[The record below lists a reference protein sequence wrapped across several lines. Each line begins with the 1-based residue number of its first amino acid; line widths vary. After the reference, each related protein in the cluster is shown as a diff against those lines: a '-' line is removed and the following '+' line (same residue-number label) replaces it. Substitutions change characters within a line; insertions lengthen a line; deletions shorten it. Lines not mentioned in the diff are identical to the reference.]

1 MHILNKTSL
10 GLRSVALAA
19 AFLACS
25 VPATVAF
32 AGGSSWS
39 IGERVQGNGVIK
51 KQDREVGHFSG
62 VAFGLPGN
70 AELRIGNKE
79 GVSIETDDN
88 LLPLIETVVR
98 DGVLEIR
105 PNKRNLNLQSKSIHV
120 VVWARE
126 VNNLSLGGSGALES
140 DALKA
145 PRVEVALG
153 GSGSVNVK
161 GVETRSLSLNV
172 GGSGSVKIGGGAT
185 DKLSINIGGSGDV
198 DAGQVKASD
207 VSVTVGGSGQSTVW
221 AKDQLSFTVAGSGDV
236 HYYGDPKINKTVL
249 GSGGLKRLGS
259 APR

>member
-1 MHILNKTSL
+1 MHISNKTSH

-19 AFLACS
+19 AFLACA

-32 AGGSSWS
+32 AGGSSWG

-51 KQDREVGHFSG
+51 KQERQIGHFTG
-62 VAFGLPGN
+62 VAMGVPGN
-70 AELRIGNKE
+70 AELHIGNKE
-79 GVSIETDDN
+79 GVSIESDEN
-88 LLPLIETVVR
+88 LLPLIETVVK

-105 PNKRNLNLQSKSIHV
+105 PSKRHLNLQSKSIHV

-126 VNNLSLGGSGALES
+126 VNNLSLGGSGSLEA
-140 DALKA
+140 DAFKA

-153 GSGSVNVK
+153 GSGSINVK
-161 GVETRSLSLNV
+161 GIETRSLSLNL
-172 GGSGSVKIGGGAT
+172 GGSGNMKIGGGSA

-198 DAGQVKASD
+198 DAGMVKAND

-221 AKDQLSFTVAGSGDV
+221 AKDELSFTVAGSGDV